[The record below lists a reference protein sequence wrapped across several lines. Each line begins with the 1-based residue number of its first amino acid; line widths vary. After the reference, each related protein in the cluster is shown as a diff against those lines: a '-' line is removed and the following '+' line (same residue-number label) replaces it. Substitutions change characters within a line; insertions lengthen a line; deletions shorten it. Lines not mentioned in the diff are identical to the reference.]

1 MEAIVTNL
9 KLKVI
14 SQEDAQ
20 KMMDRVSYSGAK
32 ENVRTLRDDLNWQKE
47 NLKRQENF
55 PVVEGSTKLYG
66 EFSTEEA
73 KQKKLKEIS
82 EYIDDYTDQLKIY
95 KAVVKALSAKKK
107 ELLADAR
114 RGEMTPEQVKE
125 YVDDFCDYDKVGAVV
140 ENRWK
145 YAMGRIGSTSATIQ
159 VGKKKEKPLNRWEL
173 PDWRPIGYCTYYT
186 SGVPSY
192 MGGDRS
198 YGFAI
203 QSWDDVFKHLSD
215 YDDQTMYL
223 FKHPIQ

>member
-1 MEAIVTNL
+1 MEATVTNL

-20 KMMDRVSYSGAK
+20 KMYDNCYFSKAKRKVKELKNRIEIQK
-32 ENVRTLRDDLNWQKE
+32 ENVERYSKYNVVPGTT
-47 NLKRQENF
+47 NL
-55 PVVEGSTKLYG
+55 YC
-66 EFSTEEA
+66 EFSSEED
-73 KQKKLKEIS
+73 KQNLLNEIR
-82 EYIDDYTDQLKIY
+82 TDIVVCEDRIKIY
-95 KAVVKALSAKKK
+95 RAFIKDLTAKKK
-107 ELLADAR
+107 ALLENASENFTD
-114 RGEMTPEQVKE
+114 EQVKE
-125 YVDDFCDYDKVGAVV
+125 YVNNFCNDDKVGAVV
-140 ENRWK
+140 RNTWK
-145 YAMGRIGSTSATIQ
+145 YSMGRIGSTSSTIK
-159 VGKKKEKPLNRWEL
+159 VGKGKEKPLDRWAL

-203 QSWDDVFKHLSD
+203 QSWDDVFKNLSS